1 MSTFEKIDELQSLP
15 TLPAN
20 FSRLVAVL
28 NNDQSTLRELE
39 EIIRFD
45 QSLAARII
53 TVANSPAFGS
63 VGYINSLE
71 QAILLLGFDFIR
83 NIALGVAV
91 FQSFPLP
98 PTLLKHL
105 WAHAY
110 SVGTVSNY
118 LARKISHAD
127 RSVAFL
133 GGLLHDIGRIVLL
146 TIFPSNYTFTE
157 DADTLIE
164 SEKER
169 FQCSHAEAGHY
180 FLKSLYVPDEVCDS
194 VRYHHSID
202 MSNQNRDVLACVYL
216 AEGIMQ
222 LVSTVYGSDSLW
234 TDEHQNLF
242 TAYGLGTTD
251 INEIAAMVKSQE
263 SEIQAFF
270 KL

>member
-1 MSTFEKIDELQSLP
+1 MSTFDKIEGLRNLP

-28 NNDQSTLRELE
+28 NDENASLRELE
-39 EIIRFD
+39 EVIRFD
-45 QSLAARII
+45 QSLATRII

-71 QAILLLGFDFIR
+71 QAILLLGFDLVRSIT
-83 NIALGVAV
+83 LGVAV

-110 SVGTVSNY
+110 SVGTVANY
-118 LARKISHAD
+118 LARKVSYAD

-133 GGLLHDIGRIVLL
+133 GGLLHDIGRIILL
-146 TIFPSNYTFTE
+146 TLFPGNYTFTE
-157 DADTLIE
+157 DVETLVE
-164 SEKER
+164 SEIER
-169 FQCSHAEAGHY
+169 FQCSHAEAGHH

-194 VRYHHSID
+194 VLYHHSID
-202 MSNQNRDVLACVYL
+202 MSNPNRDVIACVYL
-216 AEGIMQ
+216 AEGLTQ
-222 LVSTVYGSDSLW
+222 VVNTTHGSDGLW

-242 TAYGLGTTD
+242 TAYGFTASD
-251 INEIAAMVKSQE
+251 IDDIAAMLRSQE
-263 SEIQAFF
+263 ADIQAFF
-270 KL
+270 KI

>member
-1 MSTFEKIDELQSLP
+1 MSTFEKIEGLRSLP

-28 NNDQSTLRELE
+28 NDENASLRELE

-45 QSLAARII
+45 QALAARII
-53 TVANSPAFGS
+53 TVANSPAFGN

-71 QAILLLGFDFIR
+71 QAILLLGFDLVKS
-83 NIALGVAV
+83 IAVGVSV

-118 LARKISHAD
+118 LARKVSYAD

-133 GGLLHDIGRIVLL
+133 GGLLHDIGRIILL
-146 TIFPSNYTFTE
+146 TLFPSNYTFSE
-157 DADTLIE
+157 DADTLVE

-169 FQCSHAEAGHY
+169 FQCSHAEAGHH
-180 FLKSLYVPDEVCDS
+180 FLKSLYVPDEVCDA
-194 VRYHHSID
+194 VLFHHSID
-202 MSNQNRDVLACVYL
+202 MGNPNRDVIACVYL
-216 AEGIMQ
+216 AEGMMQ
-222 LVSTVYGSDSLW
+222 LMNTAFGSDGIW

-242 TAYGLGTTD
+242 TAYGFTSSD
-251 INEIAAMVKSQE
+251 IDDIAAMTHSQE
-263 SEIQAFF
+263 AEIQAFF